1 MCQQAYNSFSPSQKL
16 LHSNNINPLEVFL
29 AIAVMISIQGH
40 CTQASPHTNYE
51 GSSTFSIA
59 GIATRES
66 VYNVFGGSK
75 FVNVALVSKLF
86 NPKNACLAND
96 R

>member
-1 MCQQAYNSFSPSQKL
+1 
-16 LHSNNINPLEVFL
+16 LHSNNINPLKVFL

-51 GSSTFSIA
+51 GSCTLSVA
-59 GIATRES
+59 GIGTRES
-66 VYNVFGGSK
+66 VYNIFGGSK

-86 NPKNACLAND
+86 NPENACLAND
-96 R
+96 RLRE